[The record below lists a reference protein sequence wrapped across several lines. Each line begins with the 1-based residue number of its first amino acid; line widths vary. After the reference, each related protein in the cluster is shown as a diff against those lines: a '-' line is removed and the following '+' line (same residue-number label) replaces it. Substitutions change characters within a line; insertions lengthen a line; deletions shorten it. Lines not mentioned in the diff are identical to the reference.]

1 MMSKLLGKN
10 LSRHFEEN
18 GDRYLLLFVCCYQV
32 FQAFNQFLH
41 YTHLRGMLWIVFSRG
56 FLAVLALLAGIVVL
70 KRKPITALAFEGA
83 FVLLVVCTYL
93 WGSPYPGYKSMAF
106 DLLVVFIP
114 MGLAFYCVRSDALAL
129 DYLYFSSWIIE
140 IICIV
145 TSVLA
150 LSSNY
155 SLTLGGC
162 LLLAILVM
170 LDRFSV
176 TRKWYDMLMVLL
188 DLLALVL
195 GGGRGPFVCIAVFLL
210 ILLLSRDTISVKKR
224 LSILA
229 LLLVLAALLY
239 VLYPY
244 FAAAAAPL
252 IDHFHIRSRTLR
264 MLLSG
269 NISFD
274 SGRSIVWNYFL
285 EKIRLSPL
293 LGYGITGAWELDVP
307 GAENAYPHCIVLEL
321 AAAFGIPLGALLT
334 LALGAVVVRG
344 LTQKNP
350 EKRRLAV
357 IFLSF
362 LVHLLWSGSFLKT
375 PLFFVGLASCLRS
388 DQTGEGQDG
397 ASLPEK

>member
-83 FVLLVVCTYL
+83 FALLVVCTYF

-114 MGLAFYCVRSDALAL
+114 MGLAFYCVRSDTLAL
-129 DYLYFSSWIIE
+129 DYLYISSWIIE

-150 LSSNY
+150 LSSSY
-155 SLTLGGC
+155 SVTLGGC
-162 LLLAILVM
+162 LLLPILVK

-188 DLLALVL
+188 DLLALVF
-195 GGGRGPFVCIAVFLL
+195 GGGREPFVCIAVFLL
-210 ILLLSRDTISVKKR
+210 ILLLSQDTISLKKR

-239 VLYPY
+239 AVYPY
-244 FAAAAAPL
+244 FVAAAEPL
-252 IDHFHIRSRTLR
+252 LDRFQIRSRTLR
-264 MLLSG
+264 KLLSG
-269 NISFD
+269 TILSD
-274 SGRSIVWNYFL
+274 SGRSILWRYFL
-285 EKIRLSPL
+285 EKIRQSPL
-293 LGYGITGAWELDVP
+293 LGYGITGAWELTIP
-307 GAENAYPHCIVLEL
+307 GSENAYPHCIVLEL

>member
-83 FVLLVVCTYL
+83 FALLVVCTYF

-114 MGLAFYCVRSDALAL
+114 MGLAFYCVRSDTLAL
-129 DYLYFSSWIIE
+129 DYLYISSWIIE

-162 LLLAILVM
+162 LLLPILVK

-188 DLLALVL
+188 DLLALVF
-195 GGGRGPFVCIAVFLL
+195 GGGREPFVCIAVFLL
-210 ILLLSRDTISVKKR
+210 ILLLSQDTISLKKR

-239 VLYPY
+239 AVYPY
-244 FAAAAAPL
+244 FVAAAEPL
-252 IDHFHIRSRTLR
+252 LDRFQIRSRTLR
-264 MLLSG
+264 KLLSG
-269 NISFD
+269 TILSD
-274 SGRSIVWNYFL
+274 SGRSILWRYFL
-285 EKIRLSPL
+285 EKIRQSPL
-293 LGYGITGAWELDVP
+293 LGYGITGAWELTIP
-307 GAENAYPHCIVLEL
+307 GSENAYPHCIVLEL

>member
-1 MMSKLLGKN
+1 
-10 LSRHFEEN
+10 
-18 GDRYLLLFVCCYQV
+18 
-32 FQAFNQFLH
+32 
-41 YTHLRGMLWIVFSRG
+41 MLWIVFSRG

-83 FVLLVVCTYL
+83 FALLVVCTYF

-114 MGLAFYCVRSDALAL
+114 MGLAFYCVRSDTLAL
-129 DYLYFSSWIIE
+129 DYLYISSWIIE

-150 LSSNY
+150 LSSSY

-224 LSILA
+224 FSILA

-239 VLYPY
+239 VLYPC

-293 LGYGITGAWELDVP
+293 LGYGITGAWELTIP

-350 EKRRLAV
+350 EKRRLAI